1 MLCCPARSPC
11 RETVIIVTIAALLIL
26 VFVGGSITFSWLCG
40 IFAGRAV
47 QWALKVEEPTT
58 AEEPHPNQW
67 MLRERALE
75 LRERVEDMELD
86 QIVEPGKYS
95 ARQLRRARAKAN
107 RADRAAM
114 LAESG
119 E

>member
-1 MLCCPARSPC
+1 MPRM
-11 RETVIIVTIAALLIL
+11 ETVIIVTIAALLIL

-47 QWALKVEEPTT
+47 EWALKVDEPKPAGDLFLT
-58 AEEPHPNQW
+58 QQ
-67 MLRERALE
+67 MLRERAQE
-75 LRERVEDMELD
+75 LRERVEDMEFD
-86 QIVEPGKYS
+86 RIVEPGKYS

-107 RADRAAM
+107 RADRLAM